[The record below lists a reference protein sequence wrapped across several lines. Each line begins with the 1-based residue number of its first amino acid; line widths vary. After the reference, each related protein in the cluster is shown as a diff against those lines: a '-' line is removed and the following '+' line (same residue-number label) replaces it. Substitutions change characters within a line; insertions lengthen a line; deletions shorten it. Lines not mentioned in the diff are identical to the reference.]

1 MNYSDAMI
9 YNRPYADS
17 PVASQ
22 IIAKT
27 MDKVGSPPGSAWV
40 IVSDAPSLM

>member
-1 MNYSDAMI
+1 MKYSDAMI

-27 MDKVGSPPGSAWV
+27 MDKVGSLRPCLDE
-40 IVSDAPSLM
+40 ISLDPLTGR